1 MLTIGTRLAWIVT
14 QLRNALGAF
23 AMRES
28 RVQPA
33 VWLGT
38 RLFAPVPPP
47 NPLPKLSG
55 DVWRLFWDRIG
66 RLSTR
71 FETLFTRWRENRLPA
86 RRAPRPHRS
95 RVPAKPLPRLPRA
108 HGWVLRRV
116 RESGSPA
123 GQLAD
128 MLADP
133 ETRAFVAA
141 APQAGRL
148 LRPLCRAL
156 AIPQPDWL
164 RLPRRPR
171 PPRPPRAPR
180 PRPPAL
186 TDPTLHLPRNVIA
199 AARAWNKNRA
209 ERSRGRL
216 PPTSLR

>member
-1 MLTIGTRLAWIVT
+1 MLTIGTRLVWIVT

-23 AMRES
+23 AARES

-47 NPLPKLSG
+47 NPLPKLPNAA
-55 DVWRLFWDRIG
+55 WRLFWDRIE
-66 RLSTR
+66 RLSAR

-86 RRAPRPHRS
+86 RRPPSPSRADKARPA
-95 RVPAKPLPRLPRA
+95 AKPLPRLPRA
-108 HGWVLRRV
+108 HGWVIHRV

-128 MLADP
+128 MLTDP
-133 ETRAFVAA
+133 EARAFVQAV
-141 APQAGRL
+141 PQAGRL

-156 AIPQPDWL
+156 AVTLPDWL
-164 RLPRRPR
+164 RLPPRPS
-171 PPRPPRAPR
+171 PPRPPRTPR

-186 TDPTLHLPRNVIA
+186 TDPALRLPRNVIA
-199 AARAWNKNRA
+199 AARAWNKK
-209 ERSRGRL
+209 SG
-216 PPTSLR
+216 

>member
-1 MLTIGTRLAWIVT
+1 MLTIGTRLAWIIT
-14 QLRNALGAF
+14 QLRGALEAF
-23 AMRES
+23 AVRES

-38 RLFAPVPPP
+38 RLFAPVPAP
-47 NPLPKLSG
+47 NQPPKLPNAA
-55 DVWRLFWDRIG
+55 WRLFWDRIG
-66 RLSTR
+66 RLSAR
-71 FETLFTRWRENRLPA
+71 FETLFIRWRENRLPA
-86 RRAPRPHRS
+86 PRAPRPHRD
-95 RVPAKPLPRLPRA
+95 RAPAKPLPRLPRA

-116 RESGSPA
+116 REAAPSA
-123 GQLAD
+123 GQLAA

-133 ETRAFVAA
+133 EIRAFVAA

-171 PPRPPRAPR
+171 PPRKPRAPR

-186 TDPTLHLPRNVIA
+186 TDPTLRLPRNVIA
-199 AARAWNKNRA
+199 AARAWNKK
-209 ERSRGRL
+209 SR
-216 PPTSLR
+216 